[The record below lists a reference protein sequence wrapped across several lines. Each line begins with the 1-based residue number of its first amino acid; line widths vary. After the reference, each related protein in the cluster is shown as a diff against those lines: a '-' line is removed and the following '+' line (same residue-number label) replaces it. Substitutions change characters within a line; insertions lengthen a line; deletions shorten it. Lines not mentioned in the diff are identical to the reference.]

1 MSMNIERHILLAED
15 ESSLGAIIAES
26 LEAAG
31 FLVTHVTDGR
41 LAYENLN
48 AGGYALAVL
57 DVMMPGMDGF
67 TLVQQLRWNHNRIPV
82 LFLTSKTMPHDVVT
96 GFESGGNDYL
106 KKPFSM
112 MELVVRIKALLG
124 ANQHMAESIPS
135 PVQIG
140 HYHFDPIRQ
149 QLIIRTEQR
158 QLTARES
165 EILWLLFRH
174 KQTLLSRQHILNSIW
189 GDDNFFNA
197 RTLDVFITRLRKLL
211 KQDPGIQIINVR
223 GVGYKLVC

>member
-1 MSMNIERHILLAED
+1 MDKLPKILLAED
-15 ESSLGAIIAES
+15 ETALGNIIAES
-26 LEAAG
+26 LEASG
-31 FLVTHVTDGR
+31 FSVTHVADGKEALQLLVTGSYD
-41 LAYENLN
+41 LAL
-48 AGGYALAVL
+48 L

-67 TLVQQLRWNHNRIPV
+67 AVTQQLRLVNSQVPV

-124 ANQHMAESIPS
+124 NTRLQASGTHQGQ
-135 PVQIG
+135 VTIG
-140 HYHFDPIRQ
+140 RYHFDPTRQ
-149 QLIIRTEQR
+149 QLTFSADIR

-165 EILWLLFRH
+165 EILWLLYLQ
-174 KQTLLSRQHILNSIW
+174 KQSLVTKQQMLTTIW

-197 RTLDVFITRLRKLL
+197 RTLDVFITKLRKLL
-211 KQDPGIQIINVR
+211 KQDPQVQIINIR
-223 GVGYKLVC
+223 GSGYKLVW

>member
-1 MSMNIERHILLAED
+1 MNKDTGQPILLAED

-26 LEAAG
+26 LQAVG
-31 FLVTHVTDGR
+31 FTVTHVTDGNQ
-41 LAYENLN
+41 AYECLKT
-48 AGGYALAVL
+48 GGFMLAIL

-67 TLVQQLRWNHNRIPV
+67 TLVQQLRLNHNRIPV

-112 MELVVRIKALLG
+112 MELVVRIKALLNT
-124 ANQHMAESIPS
+124 NQQIAASLPT

-149 QLIIRTEQR
+149 QLIIRSEQK

-174 KQTLLSRQHILNSIW
+174 KQNLISRQQILTEIW

-223 GVGYKLVC
+223 GVGYKLAC